1 MPRDLD
7 TTTRRRGRT
16 AAGEHGRPMTTQTV
30 WADGAGGSVRRRQ
43 SRSLAQWFCL
53 LVGPTLILVGLLGF
67 FAEAKFDTATGGDPG
82 ALDGH
87 NFIIFE
93 VNGWHNVVHIATG
106 LLLLLG
112 VARHALAKTVLIVF
126 GVAYAA
132 VSIIGLIDGKDILG
146 LLPIDRADNV
156 LHIVLAA
163 SALLIASISTRD
175 RADARR
181 PDTSERSRSGAVRAQ
196 TSAR

>member
-1 MPRDLD
+1 
-7 TTTRRRGRT
+7 
-16 AAGEHGRPMTTQTV
+16 MTTET
-30 WADGAGGSVRRRQ
+30 ARTDGSVHRQ
-43 SRSLAQWFCL
+43 EGRSLAQRFCL

-67 FAEAKFDTATGGDPG
+67 FAESRFDTAAGGDPG

-87 NFIIFE
+87 DFIIFE

-126 GVAYAA
+126 GIAYAA
-132 VSIIGLIDGKDILG
+132 VSVIGLIDGKDVLG

-163 SALLIASISTRD
+163 AALLVAFVSTRD
-175 RADARR
+175 RVDARGR
-181 PDTSERSRSGAVRAQ
+181 TASEPPRAGAVRAE
-196 TSAR
+196 TSTR

>member
-1 MPRDLD
+1 
-7 TTTRRRGRT
+7 
-16 AAGEHGRPMTTQTV
+16 MTTET
-30 WADGAGGSVRRRQ
+30 AREDGSGRRQ
-43 SRSLAQWFCL
+43 EGRSLAQWFCL

-67 FAEAKFDTATGGDPG
+67 LAESRFDTAAGGDPG

-87 NFIIFE
+87 DFIIFE

-132 VSIIGLIDGKDILG
+132 VSVIGLIDGKDVFG
-146 LLPIDRADNV
+146 LFPIDRADNV

-163 SALLIASISTRD
+163 LALLVASVSTRD
-175 RADARR
+175 RADARV
-181 PDTSERSRSGAVRAQ
+181 RSTGDRRRASAVRAE
-196 TSAR
+196 SSVR